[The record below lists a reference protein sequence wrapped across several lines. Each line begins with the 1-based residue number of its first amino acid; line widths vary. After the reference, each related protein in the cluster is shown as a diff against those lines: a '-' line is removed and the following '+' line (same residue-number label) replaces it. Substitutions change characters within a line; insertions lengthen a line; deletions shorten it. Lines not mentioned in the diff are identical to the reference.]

1 MCYVWDLV
9 NSWAVSWSVSWIR
22 SQTHVRA
29 SQMSCHAK
37 WHLMAIVIEYI
48 CIIVFC
54 SPRTTFVVVAVSDTY
69 QDDISD
75 GYSIPD
81 EKMTVGYSIPDE
93 IPTTCFQLCE
103 LV

>member
-1 MCYVWDLV
+1 MFARKILLQFCHQNYIKSKLCIAKYTRLFSKFHIPPGTSLLV
-9 NSWAVSWSVSWIR
+9 HMT
-22 SQTHVRA
+22 SQINT
-29 SQMSCHAK
+29 
-37 WHLMAIVIEYI
+37 
-48 CIIVFC
+48 
-54 SPRTTFVVVAVSDTY
+54 VAVSDTY

-81 EKMTVGYSIPDE
+81 EKPTIGYFIQDE